1 MKKNLNSKDYI
12 LYVDL
17 KGYFLIK
24 TLIEVNKASSIF
36 ESKAFLQHIVRKEK
50 KAINSGR
57 VSWFPV

>member
-1 MKKNLNSKDYI
+1 MKKNLNSKDCI

-50 KAINSGR
+50 KGN
-57 VSWFPV
+57 